1 MAAQTGSADTGS
13 TTHPAHQPEGHFAQ
27 ACTVSTRLLTHTS
40 AHTCTHAHTHAHARA
55 HTHTHLHAL
64 LLQIL
69 DVRLPFDELALLNSY
84 LPYLKRALNMDSLA
98 VRVVDPTA
106 YF

>member
-1 MAAQTGSADTGS
+1 MPSQKPCVLYNGRADRQCRHRQHHPSSAPTGRALCPSLYCQ
-13 TTHPAHQPEGHFAQ
+13 HPP
-27 ACTVSTRLLTHTS
+27 
-40 AHTCTHAHTHAHARA
+40 AHTHKRT